1 MLYTFSELVTKA
13 GPADV
18 CHNFNDHTPSGLSL
32 PLTQIKELAHCFD
45 VNAISFYAVVSF
57 SLCRS
62 ISLSISLSLSLSLFL
77 SFSLSLSLSLSLVF
91 LLPSVSLM
99 LDPAPEELFVLWRD
113 VMRVCDNA
121 LMSM

>member
-1 MLYTFSELVTKA
+1 MKA
-13 GPADV
+13 GPADA

-45 VNAISFYAVVSF
+45 VNAISFYAVVSLSHSRSV
-57 SLCRS
+57 SLY
-62 ISLSISLSLSLSLFL
+62 
-77 SFSLSLSLSLSLVF
+77 LSLSLVF